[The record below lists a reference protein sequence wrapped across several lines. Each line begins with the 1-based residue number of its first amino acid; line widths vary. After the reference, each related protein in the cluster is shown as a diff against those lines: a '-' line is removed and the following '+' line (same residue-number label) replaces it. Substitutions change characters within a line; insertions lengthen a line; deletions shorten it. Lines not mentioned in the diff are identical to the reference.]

1 MGYFDYTNLK
11 EFLVDSDIV
20 DTLNIDIPADQFVSY
35 YCTDEI
41 LQIDGTM
48 RVPFFAEIR
57 NYVGAHEIM
66 HPEKKWIV
74 KKIDQNEQH
83 QTEMATIC
91 YFTDHLVKTLSA
103 PTIITKIGGKFY
115 KATKVI
121 SRSEQLSGANY
132 TEIVELKE
140 QLLLDL
146 INRWIYC
153 DEDRNPNNYMIK
165 YNSRNNQIVIAIDFL
180 NVDLVFEGIKIEG
193 THDQFGWSRLEKTRY
208 LTPLKAE
215 NFLIYDMTFFNMRF
229 DHFRRLDIKALEDI
243 CNLIL
248 RHNPDRT
255 GLAKKITT
263 NLANRIDYVY
273 NYFTGK
279 FPLETSHHD
288 EGKYSDMGKVFTD
301 IYNKFK

>member
-11 EFLVDSDIV
+11 DFLFDSDIIE
-20 DTLNIDIPADQFVSY
+20 TLNVNIPAAKLLPY

-41 LQIDGTM
+41 LEMDGSM

-57 NYVGAHEIM
+57 NYTGAKEKD
-66 HPEKKWIV
+66 HPEVKWIV
-74 KKIDQNEQH
+74 KKIDQEGQR

-91 YFTDHLVKTLSA
+91 YFTDLLVKTLSA
-103 PTIITKIGGKFY
+103 PTIITTIGGEYY

-140 QLLLDL
+140 QLMLDL
-146 INRWIYC
+146 VNRWIYC

-165 YNSRNNQIVIAIDFL
+165 YNSKNNQIVISIDFL
-180 NVDLVFEGIKIEG
+180 NVDLIFEGIKIEG
-193 THDQFGWSRLEKTRY
+193 TAEQFGWSRLEKTRY
-208 LTPLKAE
+208 LTPLKIE

-229 DHFRRLDIKALEDI
+229 SPFRELDQASLETI
-243 CNLIL
+243 CADIL
-248 RHNPDRT
+248 RHNPNR
-255 GLAKKITT
+255 GELAKKISS
-263 NLANRIDYVY
+263 NLIKRIDYVY
-273 NYFTGK
+273 NYFNGK
-279 FPLETSHHD
+279 FPLESPKHD
-288 EGKYSDMGKVFTD
+288 EGKYSDMGKAFTD